1 MLKEVSI
8 KLQNGGSIKISEYRV
23 FGNALSLNEKAYI
36 REKSNYFSAVSSVCD
51 GVSFEQFAECYSK
64 RQFTE
69 NDYLAL
75 TKDTEFVRECD
86 SRLLAKIYAITAH
99 SFYQLSK
106 FGEEMPS
113 FSDCLIPEEGKVL
126 PIEEQSSTDEE
137 FTETLKNCITKEEWK
152 WFAPLAKT
160 NIEVFE
166 EEKKQPKRNRQ
177 TTLRIDRHETIVA
190 ERCETFR
197 YYCIVG
203 VLG

>member
-160 NIEVFE
+160 NIEVVVGADTGLPQQRATSAGVVQTR
-166 EEKKQPKRNRQ
+166 KNQRNN
-177 TTLRIDRHETIVA
+177 LLP
-190 ERCETFR
+190 
-197 YYCIVG
+197 
-203 VLG
+203 LGTGISGFG